1 MDAHDTV
8 GTFEMAW
15 WPRKKR
21 GRHSMAPDPGHP
33 ATQAINKAADD
44 LKDSIK
50 DRPEVDRLV
59 QLVQREFGAR

>member
-1 MDAHDTV
+1 
-8 GTFEMAW
+8 
-15 WPRKKR
+15 
-21 GRHSMAPDPGHP
+21 MAPDPGHP